1 MILQSYEIRLAADL
15 LTIFLESWDGRERQL
30 CAKLTCLVFQCVG
43 LQMQDFHEIGIS
55 SRRNVHLDFS
65 LLWPDLS

>member
-1 MILQSYEIRLAADL
+1 
-15 LTIFLESWDGRERQL
+15 
-30 CAKLTCLVFQCVG
+30 LVFQCVG